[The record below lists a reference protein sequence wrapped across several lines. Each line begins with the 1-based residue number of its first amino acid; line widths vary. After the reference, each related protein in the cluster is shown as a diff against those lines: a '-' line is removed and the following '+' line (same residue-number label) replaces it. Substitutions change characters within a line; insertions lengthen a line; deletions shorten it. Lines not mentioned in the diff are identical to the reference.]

1 MEKQV
6 SQEQVSIISYFLIRS
21 CFMGLAM
28 EMLVHI
34 AKQDSIWG
42 LLLGIAIGI
51 IPFFLYNYLMNYRED
66 FSIIELNKHIFGN
79 KWGKIINSIIILFVF
94 YLANI
99 IFWNLLI
106 FITSQYLY
114 QSPTIFVS
122 VIFIIP
128 IFYLLTKGLKGI
140 GRVGIILFIFAMIL
154 YWISFFGL
162 ISQVAPYN
170 FKPFLTNGLVPIINS
185 GYHYFAFSTLL
196 LFLITI
202 IPKNQ
207 IKEGKKIKLQ
217 KSWGIGLGIIHLF
230 TFSALFFTIAVF
242 GLKLTMLYQYPEFH
256 LLKRV
261 SIAGFLERI
270 ESFLSFRWIF
280 DFFMSITFCLYFI
293 TEGIRRNFQIHSKK
307 VILGLQITISLLLM
321 FMANMTFTNSTTS
334 NYFLTNYFPAFL
346 VFFFLIIP
354 SCTYFGILKKKKGTT
369 S

>member
-34 AKQDSIWG
+34 ARQDSIWG
-42 LLLGIAIGI
+42 LLFGIIIGI
-51 IPFFLYNYLMNYRED
+51 IPFFLYNYLMNYRKD
-66 FSIIELNKHIFGN
+66 FSIIELNLHIFGK
-79 KWGKIINSIIILFVF
+79 KWGKLVNSLIILFVF
-94 YLANI
+94 YLTNI

-114 QSPTIFVS
+114 QTPTL
-122 VIFIIP
+122 FISILFMIP
-128 IFYLLTKGLKGI
+128 IFYLLIKGLKGI

-162 ISQVAPYN
+162 VSQVSFYN
-170 FKPFLTNGLVPIINS
+170 FKPLFTNGLVPIINS
-185 GYHYFAFSTLL
+185 GFHYFAYSTLL

-202 IPKNQ
+202 IPKCQ
-207 IKEGKKIKLQ
+207 IKEGKKIKLR

-230 TFSALFFTIAVF
+230 TFSALFFTVAVF
-242 GLKLTMLYQYPEFH
+242 GIKLTLLYQYPEYH

-280 DFFMSITFCLYFI
+280 DFFMSITFCLYFV

-307 VILGLQITISLLLM
+307 IMLFFQISVSLLLM
-321 FMANMTFTNSTTS
+321 IMSNVTFTNSTAS
-334 NYFLTNYFPAFL
+334 NAFLTNYFPVFL
-346 VFFFLIIP
+346 IFFFLILP
-354 SCTYFGILKKKKGTT
+354 SLTYFGILKKKKGTLT
-369 S
+369 

>member
-6 SQEQVSIISYFLIRS
+6 NQEQVSIISYFLIRS

-42 LLLGIAIGI
+42 MLLGIIVGI
-51 IPFFLYNYLMNYRED
+51 IPFFLYNYLMNYRKD
-66 FSIIELNKHIFGN
+66 FSIIELNQHAFGK
-79 KWGKIINSIIILFVF
+79 KWGKILNMIIILFVF

-114 QSPTIFVS
+114 QTPTMFVS
-122 VIFIIP
+122 ILFIIP

-140 GRVGIILFIFAMIL
+140 GRVGIILFIFSMIL
-154 YWISFFGL
+154 YWLSFFGL
-162 ISQVAPYN
+162 VTQVAPYN
-170 FKPFLTNGLVPIINS
+170 FKPFLTTGIAPIVNS
-185 GYHYFAFSTLL
+185 GFHYFAFSTLL

-202 IPKNQ
+202 IPKSQ
-207 IKEGKKIKLQ
+207 IKEGKKMKLR

-242 GLKLTMLYQYPEFH
+242 GVKLSLLYQYPEYH

-261 SIAGFLERI
+261 SLAGFLERI

-293 TEGIRRNFQIHSKK
+293 TEGIKRNYQIHSKK
-307 VILGLQITISLLLM
+307 IILFLQVTISLLLM
-321 FMANMTFTNSTTS
+321 FISNVTFTNSTASTV
-334 NYFLTNYFPAFL
+334 FLTNIFPAFL
-346 VFFFLIIP
+346 VIFFLILP
-354 SCTYFGILKKKKGTT
+354 SITYFKLQQKKK